1 MNNSSPAHTDTT
13 VFYDGL
19 CPICSREVRLYRTL
33 DTCRRV
39 KWLDIRDPATLAA
52 EAFSLQAALELLH
65 VRDAQGKLFIG
76 MPAHLQMWAQ
86 LPYFRHLSALL
97 RTMPAL
103 CRVLDKAYIFF
114 TRYRPGRRRAGEQ
127 P

>member
-1 MNNSSPAHTDTT
+1 MNTLPAHTETT

-33 DTCRRV
+33 DTWRRV
-39 KWLDIRDPATLAA
+39 NWLDIRDPASLAA
-52 EAFSLQAALELLH
+52 EVFSLQAALELLH
-65 VRDAQGKLFIG
+65 VRDAQGRLFIG

-103 CRVLDKAYIFF
+103 CRVLDKAYTFF
-114 TRYRPGRRRAGEQ
+114 TRYRPGRGRTGGQ